1 MFKKNNHNFSLIKNN
16 KELDQFIA
24 KIKNKKKFFFDTE
37 FERRSTYQA
46 IISIV
51 VIFDGK
57 NIGIIDCLE
66 KNINFKKIFKF
77 LNKKNITLVIHSCRQ
92 DLEIFLSA
100 VKKILFTVFDTQ
112 IAALFN
118 GYDDRPSYKKLVQ
131 DFCKISLDKSLQK
144 EDWLKRP
151 INNERINYLI
161 NDVYYLKIIFNKLN
175 NKLIKKTK
183 LNLFNKLIKKEIFK
197 ISYENYPVIFKKKL
211 GNDILN
217 NNKFIKIISF
227 RNKIAKKINLPKN
240 WIFSDK
246 EIIRNIK
253 NEKILII
260 SKNLKKTEIKN
271 LTKLITN
278 FKKNFNKVSWY

>member
-1 MFKKNNHNFSLIKNN
+1 MFKKNNHNFSFIKNN

-37 FERRSTYQA
+37 FERRSTYKA
-46 IISIV
+46 IISVI
-51 VIFDGK
+51 VIFDGE

-66 KNINFKKIFKF
+66 KNINFKKIFKL

-92 DLEIFLSA
+92 DLEIFLSI
-100 VKKILFTVFDTQ
+100 VKKILFNVFDTQ
-112 IAALFN
+112 MAALLN
-118 GYDDRPSYKKLVQ
+118 GYHEAPSYKKLVQ

-175 NKLIKKTK
+175 NKLVRKNKVK
-183 LNLFNKLIKKEIFK
+183 LFNKLIKKEIFK
-197 ISYENYPVIFKKKL
+197 ISHEDYPIIFKKKL
-211 GNDILN
+211 GDNILKDK
-217 NNKFIKIISF
+217 KFIKIINF

-240 WIFSDK
+240 WVFSDK
-246 EIIRNIK
+246 EIISNIK
-253 NEKILII
+253 NEGNFIN
-260 SKNLKKTEIKN
+260 SKNLNNIEIKN

-278 FKKNFNKVSWY
+278 FKKTFNNVS

>member
-16 KELDQFIA
+16 KELDQFLA

-92 DLEIFLSA
+92 DLEIFLSI

-118 GYDDRPSYKKLVQ
+118 SYDDRPSYKKLVQ
-131 DFCKISLDKSLQK
+131 DFCRINLDKSLQSGG
-144 EDWLKRP
+144 WLKRP

-175 NKLIKKTK
+175 NKLIKKDK
-183 LNLFNKLIKKEIFK
+183 LKLFNKLIKEEIFK
-197 ISYENYPVIFKKKL
+197 ISHEDYPAIFKKKL

-217 NNKFIKIISF
+217 NNSFIKIINF

-240 WIFSDK
+240 WVFSDK
-246 EIIRNIK
+246 EIIKNIK
-253 NEKILII
+253 NTEFSII
-260 SKNLKKTEIKN
+260 SKNLKNIEVKKI
-271 LTKLITN
+271 TKLIKN
-278 FKKNFNKVSWY
+278 FKRTFNKVS

>member
-1 MFKKNNHNFSLIKNN
+1 MFKKNNHNFSFIKNN

-37 FERRSTYQA
+37 FERRSTYKA

-66 KNINFKKIFKF
+66 KNIEFKKIFKF

-92 DLEIFLSA
+92 DLEIFLSV

-118 GYDDRPSYKKLVQ
+118 DYHEAPSYKKLVH

-144 EDWLKRP
+144 DDWLKRP
-151 INNERINYLI
+151 ISKERINYLI

-175 NKLIKKTK
+175 SKLVRKSK
-183 LNLFNKLIKKEIFK
+183 LNLFNKLVEKEIFK
-197 ISYENYPVIFKKKL
+197 ISHENYPIIFKKKL
-211 GNDILN
+211 GNNILKN
-217 NNKFIKIISF
+217 KKFIKIVNL
-227 RNKIAKKINLPKN
+227 RDKLARKINLPKN
-240 WIFSDK
+240 WVFSDK
-246 EIIRNIK
+246 QIIK
-253 NEKILII
+253 NVKDEETSIN
-260 SKNLKKTEIKN
+260 SKNLKNIEIEN
-271 LTKLITN
+271 FTKLINN
-278 FKKNFNKVSWY
+278 FKKSFNKVR

>member
-16 KELDQFIA
+16 KELDQFLA

-92 DLEIFLSA
+92 DLEIFLSV
-100 VKKILFTVFDTQ
+100 VKKILLTVFDPQ

-118 GYDDRPSYKKLVQ
+118 SYDDRPSYKKLVQ
-131 DFCKISLDKSLQK
+131 DFCRINLDKSLQS
-144 EDWLKRP
+144 DGWLKRP

-161 NDVYYLKIIFNKLN
+161 NDVYYLKIISNKLN
-175 NKLIKKTK
+175 NKLVKKNK
-183 LNLFNKLIKKEIFK
+183 LKLFNKLIKKEIFK
-197 ISYENYPVIFKKKL
+197 ISHENYPAIFKKKL

-217 NNKFIKIISF
+217 NNNFIKIINF

-240 WIFSDK
+240 WVFSDK
-246 EIIRNIK
+246 EIIKNIK
-253 NEKILII
+253 NEEVSII
-260 SKNLKKTEIKN
+260 SKNLENIEIKKI
-271 LTKLITN
+271 TKLIKN
-278 FKKNFNKVSWY
+278 FKKTFNKVS

>member
-1 MFKKNNHNFSLIKNN
+1 MFKKNNHNFSFIKNN

-37 FERRSTYQA
+37 FERRSTYKA
-46 IISIV
+46 IISVI
-51 VIFDGK
+51 VIFDGE

-66 KNINFKKIFKF
+66 KNINFKKIFKL

-92 DLEIFLSA
+92 DLEIFLSI
-100 VKKILFTVFDTQ
+100 VKKILFNVFDTQ
-112 IAALFN
+112 MAALLN
-118 GYDDRPSYKKLVQ
+118 GYHEAPSYKKLVQ

-175 NKLIKKTK
+175 NKLVRKNKVK
-183 LNLFNKLIKKEIFK
+183 LFNKLIKKEIFK
-197 ISYENYPVIFKKKL
+197 ISHEDYPIIFKKKL
-211 GNDILN
+211 GNDILKN
-217 NNKFIKIISF
+217 KKFIKIINF

-240 WIFSDK
+240 WVFSDK
-246 EIIRNIK
+246 EIISNIK
-253 NEKILII
+253 NEGNFIN
-260 SKNLKKTEIKN
+260 SKNLNNIEIKN
-271 LTKLITN
+271 LTKLIAN
-278 FKKNFNKVSWY
+278 FKKTFNKVN

>member
-1 MFKKNNHNFSLIKNN
+1 MFKKNNHNFSFIKNN

-24 KIKNKKKFFFDTE
+24 KIKNKKKIFFDTE
-37 FERRSTYQA
+37 FERRSTYKA
-46 IISIV
+46 IISVI

-66 KNINFKKIFKF
+66 KNINFKKIFKL

-92 DLEIFLSA
+92 DLEIFLSI
-100 VKKILFTVFDTQ
+100 VKKILFNVFDTQ
-112 IAALFN
+112 MAALLN
-118 GYDDRPSYKKLVQ
+118 GYHEAPSYKKLVQ

-175 NKLIKKTK
+175 NKLVRKNKVK
-183 LNLFNKLIKKEIFK
+183 LFNKLIKKEIFK
-197 ISYENYPVIFKKKL
+197 ISHEDYPIIFKKKL
-211 GNDILN
+211 GNDILKN
-217 NNKFIKIISF
+217 KKFIKIINF

-240 WIFSDK
+240 WVFSDK
-246 EIIRNIK
+246 EIISNIK
-253 NEKILII
+253 NEGNFIN
-260 SKNLKKTEIKN
+260 SKNLNNIEIKN

-278 FKKNFNKVSWY
+278 FKKTFNNVS

>member
-1 MFKKNNHNFSLIKNN
+1 MFKKNNHNFSFIKNN

-37 FERRSTYQA
+37 FERRSTYKA
-46 IISIV
+46 IISVI
-51 VIFDGK
+51 VIFDGE

-66 KNINFKKIFKF
+66 KNINFKKIFKL

-92 DLEIFLSA
+92 DLEIFLSL
-100 VKKILFTVFDTQ
+100 VKKILFSVFDTQ
-112 IAALFN
+112 MAALLN
-118 GYDDRPSYKKLVQ
+118 GYHEAPSYKKLVQ

-175 NKLIKKTK
+175 NKLVRKNKVK
-183 LNLFNKLIKKEIFK
+183 LFNKLIKKEIFK
-197 ISYENYPVIFKKKL
+197 ISHEDYPIIFKKKL
-211 GNDILN
+211 GDNILKN
-217 NNKFIKIISF
+217 KKFIKIINF

-240 WIFSDK
+240 WVFSDK
-246 EIIRNIK
+246 EIISNIK
-253 NEKILII
+253 NEGNFIN
-260 SKNLKKTEIKN
+260 SKNLNNIEIKN

-278 FKKNFNKVSWY
+278 FKKTFNNVS

>member
-1 MFKKNNHNFSLIKNN
+1 MFKKNNHNFSFIKNN

-37 FERRSTYQA
+37 FERRSTYKA
-46 IISIV
+46 IISVI

-66 KNINFKKIFKF
+66 KNINFKKIFKL

-92 DLEIFLSA
+92 DLEIFLSI
-100 VKKILFTVFDTQ
+100 VKKILFNVFDTQ
-112 IAALFN
+112 MAALLN
-118 GYDDRPSYKKLVQ
+118 GYHEAPSYKKLVQ

-175 NKLIKKTK
+175 NKLVRKNKVK
-183 LNLFNKLIKKEIFK
+183 LFNKLIKKEIFK
-197 ISYENYPVIFKKKL
+197 ISHEDYPIIFKKKL
-211 GNDILN
+211 GDNILKN
-217 NNKFIKIISF
+217 KKFIKIINF

-240 WIFSDK
+240 WVFSDK
-246 EIIRNIK
+246 EIISNIK
-253 NEKILII
+253 NERNFIN
-260 SKNLKKTEIKN
+260 SKNLNNIEIKN

-278 FKKNFNKVSWY
+278 FKKTFNNVS

>member
-16 KELDQFIA
+16 KELDEFLA

-92 DLEIFLSA
+92 DLEIFLS
-100 VKKILFTVFDTQ
+100 VIKKILFTVFDTQ

-118 GYDDRPSYKKLVQ
+118 SYDDRPSYKKLVQ
-131 DFCKISLDKSLQK
+131 DFCKISLDKSLQS
-144 EDWLKRP
+144 DGWLKRP

-175 NKLIKKTK
+175 NKLVKKNK
-183 LNLFNKLIKKEIFK
+183 LKLFNKLIKKEIFK
-197 ISYENYPVIFKKKL
+197 ISHVDCPVIFKKRL
-211 GNDILN
+211 GNDISN
-217 NNKFIKIISF
+217 NNNFIKIINF

-246 EIIRNIK
+246 EIIKNIK
-253 NEKILII
+253 NKEFAII
-260 SKNLKKTEIKN
+260 SKNLKNIEIKK
-271 LTKLITN
+271 LTKLIKN
-278 FKKNFNKVSWY
+278 FKKTFNKVS

>member
-16 KELDQFIA
+16 KELDQFLA

-92 DLEIFLSA
+92 DLEIFLSV

-118 GYDDRPSYKKLVQ
+118 SYDDRPSYKKLVQ
-131 DFCKISLDKSLQK
+131 DFCKINLDKSLQSGG
-144 EDWLKRP
+144 WLKRP
-151 INNERINYLI
+151 ISNERINYLI

-175 NKLIKKTK
+175 NKLIKKDK
-183 LNLFNKLIKKEIFK
+183 LKLFNKLIKEEIFK
-197 ISYENYPVIFKKKL
+197 ISHEDYPAIFKKKL

-217 NNKFIKIISF
+217 NNSFIKIINF

-240 WIFSDK
+240 WVFSDK
-246 EIIRNIK
+246 EIIKNIK
-253 NEKILII
+253 NTEFTII
-260 SKNLKKTEIKN
+260 SKNLKNIEIKK
-271 LTKLITN
+271 LTKLIKN
-278 FKKNFNKVSWY
+278 FKKTFNKVS

>member
-16 KELDQFIA
+16 KELDQFLA

-66 KNINFKKIFKF
+66 KNINYKKIFKF

-92 DLEIFLSA
+92 DLEIFLSV

-118 GYDDRPSYKKLVQ
+118 SYDDRPSYKRLVQ
-131 DFCKISLDKSLQK
+131 DFCKINLDKSLQS
-144 EDWLKRP
+144 DGWLKRP

-175 NKLIKKTK
+175 NKLVKKNK
-183 LNLFNKLIKKEIFK
+183 LKLFNKLIKKEIFK
-197 ISYENYPVIFKKKL
+197 ISHEDYPAIFKKKL

-217 NNKFIKIISF
+217 NNNFIKIINF

-240 WIFSDK
+240 WVFSDK
-246 EIIRNIK
+246 EIIKNIK
-253 NEKILII
+253 NTEVSII
-260 SKNLKKTEIKN
+260 SKNLENIEIKKI
-271 LTKLITN
+271 TKLIKN
-278 FKKNFNKVSWY
+278 FKKTFNKVS

>member
-16 KELDQFIA
+16 KELDQFLA

-92 DLEIFLSA
+92 DLEIFLSV

-118 GYDDRPSYKKLVQ
+118 SYDDRPSYKKLVQ
-131 DFCKISLDKSLQK
+131 DFCKINLDKSLQSGG
-144 EDWLKRP
+144 WLNRP
-151 INNERINYLI
+151 ISNERINYLI

-175 NKLIKKTK
+175 NKLIKKDK
-183 LNLFNKLIKKEIFK
+183 LKLFNKLIKEEIFK
-197 ISYENYPVIFKKKL
+197 ISHEDYPAIFKKKL
-211 GNDILN
+211 GNNILN
-217 NNKFIKIISF
+217 NNSFIKIINF

-240 WIFSDK
+240 WVFSDK
-246 EIIRNIK
+246 EIIKNIK
-253 NEKILII
+253 NKEFSII
-260 SKNLKKTEIKN
+260 SKNLKNIEVKKI
-271 LTKLITN
+271 TKLIKN
-278 FKKNFNKVSWY
+278 FKRTFNKVS

>member
-16 KELDQFIA
+16 KELDQFLA
-24 KIKNKKKFFFDTE
+24 KIKNKKKIFFDTE

-66 KNINFKKIFKF
+66 KNINYKKIFKF

-92 DLEIFLSA
+92 DLEIFLSV

-118 GYDDRPSYKKLVQ
+118 SYDDRPSYKRLVQ
-131 DFCKISLDKSLQK
+131 DFCKINLDKSLQS
-144 EDWLKRP
+144 DGWLKRP

-175 NKLIKKTK
+175 NKLVKKNK
-183 LNLFNKLIKKEIFK
+183 LKLFNKLIKKEIFK
-197 ISYENYPVIFKKKL
+197 ISHEDYPAIFKKKL

-217 NNKFIKIISF
+217 NNNFIKIINF

-240 WIFSDK
+240 WVFSDK
-246 EIIRNIK
+246 EIIKNIK
-253 NEKILII
+253 NTEVSII
-260 SKNLKKTEIKN
+260 SKNLENIEIKKI
-271 LTKLITN
+271 TKLIKN
-278 FKKNFNKVSWY
+278 FKKTFNKVS

>member
-16 KELDQFIA
+16 KELDQFLA

-92 DLEIFLSA
+92 DLEIFLSV

-118 GYDDRPSYKKLVQ
+118 SYDDRPSYKKLVQ
-131 DFCKISLDKSLQK
+131 DFCKINLDKSLQSGG
-144 EDWLKRP
+144 WLKRP
-151 INNERINYLI
+151 ISNERINYLI

-175 NKLIKKTK
+175 NKLIKKDK
-183 LNLFNKLIKKEIFK
+183 LKLFNKLIKEEIFK
-197 ISYENYPVIFKKKL
+197 ISHEDYPAIFKKKL

-217 NNKFIKIISF
+217 NNSFIKIINF

-240 WIFSDK
+240 WVFSDK
-246 EIIRNIK
+246 EIIKNIK
-253 NEKILII
+253 NTEFSII
-260 SKNLKKTEIKN
+260 SKNLKNIEIKK
-271 LTKLITN
+271 LTKLIKN
-278 FKKNFNKVSWY
+278 FKRTFNKVS

>member
-1 MFKKNNHNFSLIKNN
+1 MFKKNNHNFSFIKNN

-37 FERRSTYQA
+37 FERRSTYKA
-46 IISIV
+46 IISVI
-51 VIFDGK
+51 VIFDGE

-66 KNINFKKIFKF
+66 KNINFKKIFKL

-92 DLEIFLSA
+92 DLEIFLSL
-100 VKKILFTVFDTQ
+100 VKKILFSVFDTQ
-112 IAALFN
+112 MAALLN
-118 GYDDRPSYKKLVQ
+118 GYHEAPSYKKLVQ

-175 NKLIKKTK
+175 NKLVRKNKVK
-183 LNLFNKLIKKEIFK
+183 LFNKLIKKEIFK
-197 ISYENYPVIFKKKL
+197 ISHEDYPIIFKKKL
-211 GNDILN
+211 GNDILKN
-217 NNKFIKIISF
+217 KKFIKIINF

-240 WIFSDK
+240 WVFSDK
-246 EIIRNIK
+246 EIISNIK
-253 NEKILII
+253 NEGNFIN
-260 SKNLKKTEIKN
+260 SKNLNNIEIKN

-278 FKKNFNKVSWY
+278 FKKTFNKVN

>member
-1 MFKKNNHNFSLIKNN
+1 MFKKNNHNFSFIKNN
-16 KELDQFIA
+16 KEIDQFIA

-37 FERRSTYQA
+37 FERRSTYKA
-46 IISIV
+46 IISVI

-66 KNINFKKIFKF
+66 KNINFKKIFNL
-77 LNKKNITLVIHSCRQ
+77 LNKENITLVIHSCRQ
-92 DLEIFLSA
+92 DLEIFLSI
-100 VKKILFTVFDTQ
+100 VKKILFNVFDTQ
-112 IAALFN
+112 MAAFLN
-118 GYDDRPSYKKLVQ
+118 GYHEAPSYKKLVQ

-175 NKLIKKTK
+175 NKLVRKNKVQ
-183 LNLFNKLIKKEIFK
+183 LFNKLIKKEIFK
-197 ISYENYPVIFKKKL
+197 ISHEDYPVIFKKKL
-211 GNDILN
+211 GNDILKN
-217 NNKFIKIISF
+217 KKFIKIINF

-240 WIFSDK
+240 WVFSDK
-246 EIIRNIK
+246 EIISNIK
-253 NEKILII
+253 NDGNFIN
-260 SKNLKKTEIKN
+260 SKNLNNIEIKN

-278 FKKNFNKVSWY
+278 FKKTFNKVS